1 MAEVIAR
8 RRADELAWHH
18 VEVRS
23 AGIAAS
29 AGAPASGGAVRTAAA
44 HGLDLSAHRSR
55 QLTAHDIEGADLILA
70 MSTDHL
76 LSVIELGGGE
86 RAALLSS
93 YAGGHP
99 AGFPATSVP
108 DPIGGP
114 DEEYEETY
122 RLLEEMIQR
131 ALERLQ
137 PVLSR

>member
-1 MAEVIAR
+1 
-8 RRADELAWHH
+8 
-18 VEVRS
+18 
-23 AGIAAS
+23 
-29 AGAPASGGAVRTAAA
+29 
-44 HGLDLSAHRSR
+44 
-55 QLTAHDIEGADLILA
+55 

-76 LSVIELGGGE
+76 LSVIELGGSE

-122 RLLEEMIQR
+122 RLLQEMIER
-131 ALERLQ
+131 TLERLQ

>member
-8 RRADELAWHH
+8 RRAGELGWHH

-23 AGIAAS
+23 AGIAAF
-29 AGAPASGGAVRTAAA
+29 AGTPASGGAVRTAAA
-44 HGLDLSAHRSR
+44 HGLDLSGHRSR
-55 QLTAHDIEGADLILA
+55 QLAAHDIDGADLILA

-76 LSVIELGGGE
+76 LSVVELGGGE

-122 RLLEEMIQR
+122 RLLEEMIER

-137 PVLSR
+137 PVLSP